1 MHTNNA
7 KTNREL
13 STRQSQQQRQQRRD
27 AVVAA
32 FMEQFGR
39 TEPWEDPSQMSST
52 TKQPQLQQLLIMPH
66 LWLGKKKYLE
76 EEDSA
81 GAAVAEADIPAAAAG
96 GNRRPN
102 RRLAQIRQAFT
113 ATGVRKKSKA
123 KSTFDGHQRN
133 NERFILYL
141 FENHLRYLKEDLS
154 HELYDADA
162 DSDYSS
168 VEATYH
174 VYRRRGGKKSL
185 DK

>member
-1 MHTNNA
+1 MA
-7 KTNREL
+7 
-13 STRQSQQQRQQRRD
+13 RQEE
-27 AVVAA
+27 V
-32 FMEQFGR
+32 
-39 TEPWEDPSQMSST
+39 
-52 TKQPQLQQLLIMPH
+52 
-66 LWLGKKKYLE
+66 E

>member
-1 MHTNNA
+1 MA
-7 KTNREL
+7 
-13 STRQSQQQRQQRRD
+13 RQEE
-27 AVVAA
+27 V
-32 FMEQFGR
+32 
-39 TEPWEDPSQMSST
+39 
-52 TKQPQLQQLLIMPH
+52 
-66 LWLGKKKYLE
+66 E

-141 FENHLRYLKEDLS
+141 FENHLRYP
-154 HELYDADA
+154 
-162 DSDYSS
+162 
-168 VEATYH
+168 
-174 VYRRRGGKKSL
+174 
-185 DK
+185 